1 MIKRCLVTKHVDV
14 VQSGQTASNMFERAG
29 CFAVFEEMI
38 DVVQGLSNTIQH
50 DQTRCP
56 NRENRKYHQTSGS
69 CLIAEHLSFGQ
80 GFKLQQKQHFAD
92 C

>member
-1 MIKRCLVTKHVDV
+1 MIKRCLVTKYVDV

-29 CFAVFEEMI
+29 CLAVFEEMI

-50 DQTRCP
+50 DQTRSP
-56 NRENRKYHQTSGS
+56 NRENQ
-69 CLIAEHLSFGQ
+69 HLSFGQ